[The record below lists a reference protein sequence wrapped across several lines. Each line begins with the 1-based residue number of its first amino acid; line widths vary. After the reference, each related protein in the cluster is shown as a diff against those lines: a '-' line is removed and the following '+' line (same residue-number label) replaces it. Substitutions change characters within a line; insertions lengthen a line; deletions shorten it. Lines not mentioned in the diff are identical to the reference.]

1 MNLNP
6 YRVKQDYLIT
16 QKEAAAILQIS
27 APTVKVLTDEGIL
40 PRRGKRF
47 LKSAVIRLKNNPQGI

>member
-6 YRVKQDYLIT
+6 YRVKEDYLIS
-16 QKEAAAILQIS
+16 QKAAAAILQIS

-40 PRRGKRF
+40 PIRGKKYLR
-47 LKSAVIRLKNNPQGI
+47 SAVVRLKNNPQGK